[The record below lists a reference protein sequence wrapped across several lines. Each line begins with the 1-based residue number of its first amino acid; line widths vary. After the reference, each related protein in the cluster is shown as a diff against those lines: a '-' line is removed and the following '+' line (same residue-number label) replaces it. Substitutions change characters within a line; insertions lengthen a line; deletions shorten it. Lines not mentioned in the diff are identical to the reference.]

1 MKITVKAFGFMRFTD
16 PRDGERINSISET
29 RKLVT
34 EDEQEAREFAKKLVE
49 LHERDEYRWE
59 YVTMTTEFL

>member
-1 MKITVKAFGFMRFTD
+1 MKAFGFMRVTNL
-16 PRDGERINSISET
+16 RTGERVNSISET
-29 RKLVT
+29 RKQVT
-34 EDEQEAREFAKKLVE
+34 EDEQEAREFARKLVE